1 MPCCFHSVQFP
12 VPRSSE
18 WCAQQALAKSLRN
31 MTRNCLPTFQP
42 LSSHV
47 RHRQFTKLR
56 AVSSKHF
63 SVQTHFHPTHF
74 ASMFFAPKRSIQI
87 TFSQNLFP
95 KCTSKPFSPKTTIPQ
110 RLSDQRER
118 VPALQTPPKFHE
130 MTPKENNG
138 GGSRKNNAKFWAPH
152 PSSLNQGPPFG
163 TPPSRLYLLRPQ
175 FLGPH
180 PVGDPP

>member
-1 MPCCFHSVQFP
+1 MPRCGQLTSQGLEVNLLQIHQYVQLSVSTFRGQDVPCCFHSVQFP

-63 SVQTHFHPTHF
+63 FVQTHFHPTHF

-95 KCTSKPFSPKTTIPQ
+95 KCTSKPFSPKTTIP
-110 RLSDQRER
+110 
-118 VPALQTPPKFHE
+118 PAAF
-130 MTPKENNG
+130 
-138 GGSRKNNAKFWAPH
+138 
-152 PSSLNQGPPFG
+152 GPAGEGPG
-163 TPPSRLYLLRPQ
+163 TSNTTKIPRD
-175 FLGPH
+175 
-180 PVGDPP
+180 DP